1 MYKKVY
7 LTLENGKVFEGY
19 SFGADREVI
28 GELVFTTGMT
38 GYIETLTDPSYYG
51 QIVTQTF
58 PLIGNY
64 GVILSD
70 KESKKCWLTAY
81 IVREKCDEPSNF
93 RCEMTL
99 EAFLKEQGIPAMFGV
114 DTRELTRIVREAG
127 VMNAAITKKPLTDF
141 TQLKNYRVKDAVR
154 AVSSGKVRES
164 GEENGLRVALYDFGA
179 KQNIVRELVR
189 RGCRVIEVPASY
201 TAEEVLALSPHGIML
216 ANGPGDPAEKTED
229 IENIKKLIGKKPIFG
244 ICLGHQ
250 LFALAMGGQTRKMKY
265 GHRGA
270 NQPVKDLA
278 TGKVFISSQNHG
290 YEVVSDSVQG
300 MGNLTFI
307 NANDGTCE
315 GVDYPD
321 VNAFTV
327 QFHPEACGGPH
338 DANFLFDRFIENMR
352 KEKEYAEEK

>member
-19 SFGADREVI
+19 SFGAEREVI

-70 KESKKCWLTAY
+70 RESKKCWLTAY
-81 IVREKCDEPSNF
+81 VVREKCDTPSNF

-99 EAFLKEQGIPAMFGV
+99 EQFLKEQNIPAVFGI

-127 VMNAAITKKPLTDF
+127 VMNAAITYSPVTDF
-141 TQLKNYRVKDAVR
+141 AALREYRVKDAVR
-154 AVSSGKVRES
+154 TVSHKDV
-164 GEENGLRVALYDFGA
+164 LRRGNEDGPRVLLYDFGA
-179 KQNIVRELVR
+179 KQNIMRELEK
-189 RGCRVIEVPASY
+189 RGCYVIDVPYDFS
-201 TAEEVLALSPHGIML
+201 AEEALALDPDGIML
-216 ANGPGDPAEKTED
+216 TNGPGDPAENTQV
-229 IENIKKLIGKKPIFG
+229 IENIRRLIGKKPILG

-270 NQPVKDLA
+270 NQPVKDLY

-290 YEVVSDSVQG
+290 YEVVSESVKG
-300 MGNLTFI
+300 LGRLSFI
-307 NANDGTCE
+307 NVNDGTCE

-352 KEKEYAEEK
+352 KEKKYAEEK